1 MRLALPL
8 AVGLVLI
15 GCGTVQNVA
24 SRIPNPLAGGLRGAP
39 TEVDG
44 LRFRTRI
51 RADPADPRLF
61 TAATRGAERAPMAA
75 FQAGQTQGRAYC
87 IERFGGSEIVWAA
100 GSDGVERI
108 ALSDGG
114 ALVLT
119 GRCVSR

>member
-8 AVGLVLI
+8 ALGLVLT

-24 SRIPNPLAGGLRGAP
+24 SRIPNPFAGGLRGAA

-44 LRFRTRI
+44 IRFRTRV
-51 RADPADPRLF
+51 RADRADPRLF
-61 TAATRGAERAPMAA
+61 TAATRSAGRAPTAA
-75 FQAGQTQGRAYC
+75 DEAGRAQAAAYC

-100 GSDGVERI
+100 GSAEGAGI
-108 ALSDGG
+108 ALTDGG